1 MRMTGASIT
10 TWITSLSPQRHYP
23 ADAYE
28 YSPAEP
34 GPARELPDLQ
44 PLQEMKPFVQSNI
57 STTTDGKR
65 QVAFFPIDVS
75 LSTLASESSSCS
87 TFDTPNTYKRFYNFP
102 RAEPITIAKSQTAF
116 SALPQCILQQ
126 AVTTRSSCQAR
137 AKGWNH
143 IYIAMKGPH

>member
-1 MRMTGASIT
+1 MSEITKGKQCGMTAASIT
-10 TWITSLSPQRHYP
+10 TGITSLSPQRDYAARALRP
-23 ADAYE
+23 SLQWADAYE
-28 YSPAEP
+28 DSPAEP

-87 TFDTPNTYKRFYNFP
+87 TFNTPNTYKRFYNFP
-102 RAEPITIAKSQTAF
+102 RAQPITIAKSQTAF
-116 SALPQCILQQ
+116 SALVQCHLS
-126 AVTTRSSCQAR
+126 VSSNRQ
-137 AKGWNH
+137 
-143 IYIAMKGPH
+143 